1 MVKNGKVTTSNA
13 NLDTIEWKWIE
24 YDLDTLRVSMN
35 VYNKVTKKF
44 ENGSEKKFEKMEV
57 AKSFFKGFVQF
68 LMSNK
73 GFEYSKDSLL
83 QSDTYVELENHEYHL
98 QISIIGVE

>member
-1 MVKNGKVTTSNA
+1 
-13 NLDTIEWKWIE
+13 
-24 YDLDTLRVSMN
+24 
-35 VYNKVTKKF
+35 
-44 ENGSEKKFEKMEV
+44 MEV

-68 LMSNK
+68 LMNNK